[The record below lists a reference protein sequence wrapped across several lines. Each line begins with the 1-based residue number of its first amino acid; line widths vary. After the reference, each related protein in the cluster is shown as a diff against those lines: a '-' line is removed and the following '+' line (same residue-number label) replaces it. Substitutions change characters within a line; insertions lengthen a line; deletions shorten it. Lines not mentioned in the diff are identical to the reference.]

1 MSVMKGAGRVGF
13 MLLCLTTSPAW
24 GAAAER
30 TTWVLWV
37 ETQIPSSLKSMVGGE
52 KLYEVRWKPV
62 GGFETAK
69 ACETSAAAHIA
80 RYRTVNPTAK
90 TGFNVYS
97 SLVMSVGDDTTYTYF
112 CLPDTVDPREPKGK

>member
-1 MSVMKGAGRVGF
+1 MSVMKGAGRAGF
-13 MLLCLTTSPAW
+13 LLLCLTTSTAW
-24 GAAAER
+24 AAVAER

-37 ETQIPSSLKSMVGGE
+37 ETQILSSRKSVGGG

-69 ACETSAAAHIA
+69 ACEVSAAAHIA
-80 RYRTVNPTAK
+80 RYSTVNPAAE

-97 SLVMSVGDDTTYTYF
+97 SLVMSVGDETYTYF